1 MNKNPEKRIGS
12 EDVSKDP
19 RSRAACQVQ
28 APIISRSITQKLY
41 LYIYNKLKQKKNN
54 NFFFFGERKIII
66 CWFGYSDFVIVLFF
80 YYIKFNLFSSLQMEL
95 WWWLNSW

>member
-19 RSRAACQVQ
+19 RSRAAGQVQ

-41 LYIYNKLKQKKNN
+41 LYIYNKLKKKNN
-54 NFFFFGERKIII
+54 KFFFFGERKIII
-66 CWFGYSDFVIVLFF
+66 CWFGYSVFVIVLSFF
-80 YYIKFNLFSSLQMEL
+80 YYIKFN
-95 WWWLNSW
+95 